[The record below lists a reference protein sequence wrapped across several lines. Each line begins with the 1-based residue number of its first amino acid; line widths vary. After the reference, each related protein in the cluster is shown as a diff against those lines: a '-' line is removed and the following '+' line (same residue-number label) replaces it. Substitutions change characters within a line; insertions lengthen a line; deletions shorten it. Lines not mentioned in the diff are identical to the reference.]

1 MTENGIHYTLHG
13 DYYFPDISASDSHT
27 DIGHYGRMR
36 KAYLEEHR
44 PGLYTRL
51 ILSGMLYEH
60 LAEIDACCSNR
71 KDRMIQQIAD
81 AEGINEELK
90 ARGIRLANIYTEPL
104 CESAV
109 IGEGNVII
117 NSNGL
122 GPNVVLGNGNV
133 LNGYVITGH
142 DVKMGDFN
150 FLGPRCMLL
159 GYVSIGN
166 SNTIGAGS
174 IILAHKSIGNN
185 NTIAPLSVVY
195 RSCQDSMHL
204 LGNPAKRVEF

>member
-1 MTENGIHYTLHG
+1 MKKRIYIVGGDGFARECFHNIQIMRIFDKTVEFAGFLGHG
-13 DYYFPDISASDSHT
+13 GYGHTVDYKNYQQFYLGEVSEHNFADDEYACIGAGYPDL
-27 DIGHYGRMR
+27 R
-36 KAYLEEHR
+36 KKIY
-44 PGLYTRL
+44 
-51 ILSGMLYEH
+51 
-60 LAEIDACCSNR
+60 
-71 KDRMIQQIAD
+71 
-81 AEGINEELK
+81 EELK

-109 IGEGNVII
+109 IGEGKVII